1 MPGLSRR
8 AVHGPVA
15 RSMQP
20 DANEGQNGAG
30 DDPRYEHYQVVI
42 GHVRFPARKCATSQM
57 AANAGQVKPS
67 W

>member
-1 MPGLSRR
+1 MLGLSRR

-20 DANEGQNGAG
+20 DTYEGQDGSG

-42 GHVRFPARKCATSQM
+42 GHVRFPGRRCANSQM
-57 AANAGQVKPS
+57 AANADQVKRS